1 MFLNKFTESSLP
13 IYAYLICKRLRR
25 GLKNLMYSYYTLK
38 QLFFYKFEDEY
49 CPLLIHCSNHC
60 WFMNRFLWKKSSSAK
75 ELIFFKKR
83 DQDLLQIDEKSWNE
97 YTKEFEKLILHP
109 TLPGEFKESS
119 RDKLQSRGRKYVAYN
134 PFLTFHRSLSASYYR
149 LHWIQKSEGWI
160 IIAAATLTQQWP
172 RRSRQP
178 RHCSNDPRS

>member
-75 ELIFFKKR
+75 ELIFFKKGSK
-83 DQDLLQIDEKSWNE
+83 IYYKSMKNHE
-97 YTKEFEKLILHP
+97 TSIQKNSKNSSSILRFQENLKNP
-109 TLPGEFKESS
+109 QGINYNRGKESMLHITLS
-119 RDKLQSRGRKYVAYN
+119 
-134 PFLTFHRSLSASYYR
+134 SLFTDHYPRVIIDCTGS
-149 LHWIQKSEGWI
+149 KSLKDG
-160 IIAAATLTQQWP
+160 
-172 RRSRQP
+172 
-178 RHCSNDPRS
+178 